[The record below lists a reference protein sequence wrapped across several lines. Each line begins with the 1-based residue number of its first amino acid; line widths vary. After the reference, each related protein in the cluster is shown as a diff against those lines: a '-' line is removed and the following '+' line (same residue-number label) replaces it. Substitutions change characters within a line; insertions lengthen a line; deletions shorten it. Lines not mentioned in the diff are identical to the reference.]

1 MKFYE
6 LIIEDEGVERI
17 SLVEEPAIEA
27 NFLALKDEEPVKM
40 EFKAIDSERR
50 ILLGPALI
58 PNKPIFRV
66 DENTGE
72 EYYVFFSQET
82 IRRTAELYM
91 VKARQSEANLEHATP
106 IEGTTVIESWI
117 VEDTEKD
124 KSALYGM
131 PQKVGTWMVAM
142 KVYNDEVWQ
151 DQVKE
156 GKVKGFSIEGW
167 FKPKPTQM
175 QLSKEQPNEKL
186 KQAAENYKD
195 EQLIQTIIGVVKS
208 GLQ

>member
-6 LIIEDEGVERI
+6 LVLQEEEGVELI
-17 SLVEEPAIEA
+17 SLVEDPAIES

-40 EFKAIDSERR
+40 EFKAIDAERR

-58 PNKPIFRV
+58 PNKPIYRV
-66 DENTGE
+66 DEATGE

-82 IRRTAELYM
+82 IQRAAEMYM
-91 VKARQSEANLEHATP
+91 VKARQSEANLEHSTP
-106 IEGTTVIESWI
+106 IEGTTVVESWI
-117 VEDTEKD
+117 VEDQEKD

-142 KVYNDEVWQ
+142 KVYNDDVWNN
-151 DQVKE
+151 QVKE

-175 QLSKEQPNEKL
+175 QLSKEQP
-186 KQAAENYKD
+186 D
-195 EQLIQTIIGVVKS
+195 EQLFQTIMDLVK
-208 GLQ
+208 GRLQ